1 MDEEKKQKIM
11 YWLAEV
17 AICSHTFIDRP
28 EHPEM
33 KKEYMS
39 LAVGI
44 LIGAILYE
52 NNRKM
57 RSIGVLNVIDTSE
70 GIQMALALDS
80 EVKEFVNKEYVILQV
95 RNRKA

>member
-1 MDEEKKQKIM
+1 MSLTII
-11 YWLAEV
+11 WVL
-17 AICSHTFIDRP
+17 ISL
-28 EHPEM
+28 
-33 KKEYMS
+33 MS

-57 RSIGVLNVIDTSE
+57 RSIGVHNVIDTSE

-80 EVKEFVNKEYVILQV
+80 EVKEFVNKEYVVLQV

>member
-1 MDEEKKQKIM
+1 MLPTSI
-11 YWLAEV
+11 WVL
-17 AICSHTFIDRP
+17 ISL
-28 EHPEM
+28 
-33 KKEYMS
+33 MS
-39 LAVGI
+39 LAVGM
-44 LIGAILYE
+44 LIGVILYE

-80 EVKEFVNKEYVILQV
+80 EVKEFINKEYVILQI

>member
-1 MDEEKKQKIM
+1 MSLTII
-11 YWLAEV
+11 WVL
-17 AICSHTFIDRP
+17 ISL
-28 EHPEM
+28 
-33 KKEYMS
+33 MS

-44 LIGAILYE
+44 LIGVILYE
-52 NNRKM
+52 HNRKM
-57 RSIGVLNVIDTSE
+57 RSIGILNIIDTSE

>member
-1 MDEEKKQKIM
+1 MSLTII
-11 YWLAEV
+11 WVL
-17 AICSHTFIDRP
+17 ISL
-28 EHPEM
+28 
-33 KKEYMS
+33 MS

-57 RSIGVLNVIDTSE
+57 RSIGILNIIDTSE

-80 EVKEFVNKEYVILQV
+80 EVKEFVNKEYVILQI

>member
-1 MDEEKKQKIM
+1 M
-11 YWLAEV
+11 LATSIWV
-17 AICSHTFIDRP
+17 LISL
-28 EHPEM
+28 
-33 KKEYMS
+33 MS
-39 LAVGI
+39 LAVGM
-44 LIGAILYE
+44 LIGVILYE

-80 EVKEFVNKEYVILQV
+80 EVKEFVNKEYVILQI

>member
-1 MDEEKKQKIM
+1 MSLTII
-11 YWLAEV
+11 WVL
-17 AICSHTFIDRP
+17 ISL
-28 EHPEM
+28 
-33 KKEYMS
+33 MS

-70 GIQMALALDS
+70 GIHMALALDS

>member
-1 MDEEKKQKIM
+1 MSLTII
-11 YWLAEV
+11 WVL
-17 AICSHTFIDRP
+17 ISL
-28 EHPEM
+28 
-33 KKEYMS
+33 MS

-57 RSIGVLNVIDTSE
+57 RSIGVLNVIDTNE

-80 EVKEFVNKEYVILQV
+80 EVKEFINKEYVILQV

>member
-1 MDEEKKQKIM
+1 MSLTII
-11 YWLAEV
+11 WV
-17 AICSHTFIDRP
+17 FISL
-28 EHPEM
+28 
-33 KKEYMS
+33 MS

-80 EVKEFVNKEYVILQV
+80 EVKEFVNKEYVILQI

>member
-1 MDEEKKQKIM
+1 MSLTII
-11 YWLAEV
+11 WVL
-17 AICSHTFIDRP
+17 ISL
-28 EHPEM
+28 
-33 KKEYMS
+33 MS

-80 EVKEFVNKEYVILQV
+80 EVKEFVNKEYVILQI

>member
-1 MDEEKKQKIM
+1 MSLTII
-11 YWLAEV
+11 WVL
-17 AICSHTFIDRP
+17 ISL
-28 EHPEM
+28 
-33 KKEYMS
+33 MS

-57 RSIGVLNVIDTSE
+57 RSIGVLNIIDTNE

>member
-1 MDEEKKQKIM
+1 MSLTII
-11 YWLAEV
+11 WVL
-17 AICSHTFIDRP
+17 ISL
-28 EHPEM
+28 
-33 KKEYMS
+33 MS

-70 GIQMALALDS
+70 GIHMALALDS
-80 EVKEFVNKEYVILQV
+80 EVKEFVNKEYVILQI

>member
-1 MDEEKKQKIM
+1 MSLTII
-11 YWLAEV
+11 WVL
-17 AICSHTFIDRP
+17 ISL
-28 EHPEM
+28 
-33 KKEYMS
+33 MS

-57 RSIGVLNVIDTSE
+57 RSIGVLNVIDTNE

-80 EVKEFVNKEYVILQV
+80 EVKEFVNKEYIILQV

>member
-1 MDEEKKQKIM
+1 MSLTII
-11 YWLAEV
+11 WVL
-17 AICSHTFIDRP
+17 ISL
-28 EHPEM
+28 
-33 KKEYMS
+33 MS

-44 LIGAILYE
+44 LIGAIWYE

-80 EVKEFVNKEYVILQV
+80 EVKEFVNKEYVILQI

>member
-1 MDEEKKQKIM
+1 MSLTII
-11 YWLAEV
+11 WVL
-17 AICSHTFIDRP
+17 ISL
-28 EHPEM
+28 
-33 KKEYMS
+33 MS

-44 LIGAILYE
+44 LIGAILSE

-57 RSIGVLNVIDTSE
+57 RSIGVLNVIDTNE

>member
-1 MDEEKKQKIM
+1 MSLTII
-11 YWLAEV
+11 WVL
-17 AICSHTFIDRP
+17 ISL
-28 EHPEM
+28 
-33 KKEYMS
+33 MS

-70 GIQMALALDS
+70 GIQMALALDI

>member
-1 MDEEKKQKIM
+1 MSLTII
-11 YWLAEV
+11 WVL
-17 AICSHTFIDRP
+17 ISL
-28 EHPEM
+28 
-33 KKEYMS
+33 MS

-44 LIGAILYE
+44 LIGVILYE
-52 NNRKM
+52 HNRKM

>member
-1 MDEEKKQKIM
+1 MLPTSI
-11 YWLAEV
+11 WVL
-17 AICSHTFIDRP
+17 ISLI
-28 EHPEM
+28 
-33 KKEYMS
+33 S

-44 LIGAILYE
+44 LIGVILYE
-52 NNRKM
+52 HNRKM

-80 EVKEFVNKEYVILQV
+80 EVKEFVNKEYVILQI

>member
-1 MDEEKKQKIM
+1 MSLTII
-11 YWLAEV
+11 WVL
-17 AICSHTFIDRP
+17 ISF
-28 EHPEM
+28 
-33 KKEYMS
+33 MS

-80 EVKEFVNKEYVILQV
+80 EVKEFVNKEYVILQI

>member
-1 MDEEKKQKIM
+1 MSLTII
-11 YWLAEV
+11 WVL
-17 AICSHTFIDRP
+17 ISL
-28 EHPEM
+28 
-33 KKEYMS
+33 MS

-44 LIGAILYE
+44 LIGVILYE

-57 RSIGVLNVIDTSE
+57 RSIGVLNVIDTNE

>member
-1 MDEEKKQKIM
+1 MLPTSI
-11 YWLAEV
+11 WVL
-17 AICSHTFIDRP
+17 ISL
-28 EHPEM
+28 
-33 KKEYMS
+33 MS
-39 LAVGI
+39 LAVGV

-57 RSIGVLNVIDTSE
+57 RSIGVLNIIDTSE

-80 EVKEFVNKEYVILQV
+80 EVKEFVNKEYVILQI

>member
-1 MDEEKKQKIM
+1 MSLTII
-11 YWLAEV
+11 WVL
-17 AICSHTFIDRP
+17 ISL
-28 EHPEM
+28 
-33 KKEYMS
+33 MS

-57 RSIGVLNVIDTSE
+57 RSIGVLNIIDTNE

-80 EVKEFVNKEYVILQV
+80 EVKEFVNKEYVVLQV
-95 RNRKA
+95 RNRKT

>member
-1 MDEEKKQKIM
+1 MSLTII
-11 YWLAEV
+11 WVL
-17 AICSHTFIDRP
+17 ISL
-28 EHPEM
+28 
-33 KKEYMS
+33 MS

-44 LIGAILYE
+44 LIGVILYE
-52 NNRKM
+52 HNRKM

-70 GIQMALALDS
+70 GIQMALVLDS

>member
-1 MDEEKKQKIM
+1 MSLTII
-11 YWLAEV
+11 WVL
-17 AICSHTFIDRP
+17 ISL
-28 EHPEM
+28 
-33 KKEYMS
+33 MS

-80 EVKEFVNKEYVILQV
+80 EVKEFVNKEYVVLQV
-95 RNRKA
+95 RNRKV

>member
-1 MDEEKKQKIM
+1 MSLTII
-11 YWLAEV
+11 WVL
-17 AICSHTFIDRP
+17 ISL
-28 EHPEM
+28 
-33 KKEYMS
+33 MS

-44 LIGAILYE
+44 LIGTILYE

-80 EVKEFVNKEYVILQV
+80 EVKEFVNKEYVILQI

>member
-1 MDEEKKQKIM
+1 MSLTII
-11 YWLAEV
+11 WVL
-17 AICSHTFIDRP
+17 ISL
-28 EHPEM
+28 
-33 KKEYMS
+33 MS

>member
-1 MDEEKKQKIM
+1 MSLTII
-11 YWLAEV
+11 WVL
-17 AICSHTFIDRP
+17 ISL
-28 EHPEM
+28 
-33 KKEYMS
+33 MS

-57 RSIGVLNVIDTSE
+57 RSIGILNVIDTSE

-80 EVKEFVNKEYVILQV
+80 EVKEFVNKEYVVLQV

>member
-1 MDEEKKQKIM
+1 MSLTII
-11 YWLAEV
+11 WVL
-17 AICSHTFIDRP
+17 ISL
-28 EHPEM
+28 
-33 KKEYMS
+33 MS
-39 LAVGI
+39 LAVGM
-44 LIGAILYE
+44 LIGVILYE

-80 EVKEFVNKEYVILQV
+80 EVKEFVNKEYVILQI

>member
-1 MDEEKKQKIM
+1 MSLTVI
-11 YWLAEV
+11 WVL
-17 AICSHTFIDRP
+17 ISL
-28 EHPEM
+28 
-33 KKEYMS
+33 MS

-57 RSIGVLNVIDTSE
+57 RSIGVLNVIDTNE

>member
-1 MDEEKKQKIM
+1 MSLTII
-11 YWLAEV
+11 LV
-17 AICSHTFIDRP
+17 LISL
-28 EHPEM
+28 
-33 KKEYMS
+33 MS

-57 RSIGVLNVIDTSE
+57 RSIGILNVIDTSE

-80 EVKEFVNKEYVILQV
+80 EVKEFVNKEYVILQI

>member
-1 MDEEKKQKIM
+1 MSLTII
-11 YWLAEV
+11 WVL
-17 AICSHTFIDRP
+17 ISLI
-28 EHPEM
+28 
-33 KKEYMS
+33 S

-80 EVKEFVNKEYVILQV
+80 EVKEFVNKEYVVLQV

>member
-1 MDEEKKQKIM
+1 MSLTII
-11 YWLAEV
+11 WVL
-17 AICSHTFIDRP
+17 ITL
-28 EHPEM
+28 
-33 KKEYMS
+33 MS

>member
-1 MDEEKKQKIM
+1 MSLTII
-11 YWLAEV
+11 WVL
-17 AICSHTFIDRP
+17 ISL
-28 EHPEM
+28 
-33 KKEYMS
+33 MS

-95 RNRKA
+95 RNRKV

>member
-1 MDEEKKQKIM
+1 MLPTSI
-11 YWLAEV
+11 WVL
-17 AICSHTFIDRP
+17 ISL
-28 EHPEM
+28 
-33 KKEYMS
+33 MS
-39 LAVGI
+39 LAVGM
-44 LIGAILYE
+44 LIGVILYE

-80 EVKEFVNKEYVILQV
+80 EVKEFVNKEYVILQI

>member
-1 MDEEKKQKIM
+1 MSLTII
-11 YWLAEV
+11 WVL
-17 AICSHTFIDRP
+17 ISL
-28 EHPEM
+28 
-33 KKEYMS
+33 MS

-57 RSIGVLNVIDTSE
+57 RSIGILNVIDTSE

>member
-1 MDEEKKQKIM
+1 MSLTII
-11 YWLAEV
+11 WV
-17 AICSHTFIDRP
+17 FISL
-28 EHPEM
+28 
-33 KKEYMS
+33 MS

-52 NNRKM
+52 HNRKM
-57 RSIGVLNVIDTSE
+57 RSIGVLNVIDTNE